1 MIFPRDARRA
11 GTKGAIRAEGRN
23 PRRAIGRNKPTQP
36 HTMKVKVTR
45 IHPSGTAG
53 HITVHLIP
61 TSHSAP
67 AFAIDGPEGEFPG
80 VSERGEVELRIGANV
95 QRPEDA
101 GELERLTE
109 ELAGMREERD
119 KWKASSD
126 SKVEYIDQ
134 LVKEVEVVRVAC
146 AEKDAVIASLT
157 AELEEATKPQEAKPV
172 VTDAE
177 QEAKPSVEA

>member
-95 QRPEDA
+95 QRPTSNVQRPEDA

-119 KWKASSD
+119 KWKAEGEE
-126 SKVEYIDQ
+126 KNAAVREMFER
-134 LVKEVEVVRVAC
+134 LTEKE
-146 AEKDAVIASLT
+146 AVIASLT

-172 VTDAE
+172 VTEE